1 MSTSVRA
8 LIRSM
13 QAEIRDT
20 DLQPERA
27 ADLLAKL
34 SALLGNLNDE
44 IREADSAYAV
54 VLLDCLSRDEAANRA
69 KIRAEISPEYR
80 RKREA
85 RDLKELTIEMTR
97 SLKYYLKAKQDE
109 YQIARHQ

>member
-85 RDLKELTIEMTR
+85 RDLKELTIELTR